1 MKSFEKIKLTKY
13 SHGSGWACKI
23 GPKDL
28 AQVLGKLELNH
39 YKDVI
44 VGFNGSDDAA
54 VVRLNDGK
62 LIVQTVDFF
71 TPIVDDPYEFGQIAA
86 TNSLSDIYAMGAT
99 PRFGLNIVGFPIKE
113 LPKEVLSEIL
123 RGGSDKAKEAGIP
136 IVGGHSIDDQ
146 EPKYGLV
153 ITGEVDE
160 SKLIRNSTAHEG
172 DALILTK
179 PLGTGIISTAI
190 KSGKVSDSRINQSIA
205 CMKTLNAHPSTL
217 MIEFDAHAATD
228 VTGFGLLGHLYE
240 MCKASDLSAEIHFD
254 DIPFLDE
261 VHNLVNEGI
270 YPQGTRRNLDY
281 VSEFVSFSN
290 IVSDEQKIMT
300 ADAQTSGGLLVALP
314 QNKADGYINKCFE
327 LTGLIAKQIGTL
339 TSKSDYFI
347 KLK

>member
-1 MKSFEKIKLTKY
+1 MTHQE
-13 SHGSGWACKI
+13 
-23 GPKDL
+23 
-28 AQVLGKLELNH
+28 
-39 YKDVI
+39 DVV
-44 VGFNGSDDAA
+44 VGIDGSDDAA

-71 TPIVDDPYEFGQIAA
+71 TPIVDDPYQFGQIAA
-86 TNSLSDIYAMGAT
+86 TNSLSDIYAMGAI

-136 IVGGHSIDDQ
+136 IVGGHSIDDK

-153 ITGEVDE
+153 ITGEVEE
-160 SKLIRNSTAHEG
+160 SKLIKNSTAHEG

-190 KSGKVSDSRINQSIA
+190 KRSLVAKSIINQSID

-217 MIEFDAHAATD
+217 MIEYNAHAATD

-240 MCKASDLSAEIHFD
+240 MCKASNLSAKIQFK
-254 DIPFLDE
+254 DIPFLDG
-261 VHNLVNEGI
+261 VRDLVSKGI
-270 YPQGTRRNLDY
+270 YPKGSKRNLDY
-281 VSEFVSFSN
+281 VSEFISFSN
-290 IVSDEQKIMT
+290 TVSDDQKIMA

-314 QNKADGYINKCFE
+314 QNKADGYIKNCFE